1 MSCCG
6 GNCGC
11 GSACKCGNGCGGC
24 KMYPDMSYTESIT
37 TTETL
42 VLGVGPE
49 KTSFGAMEM
58 GESPVAENG
67 CKYQSCLAVEETVAV
82 DLAASA
88 AVAVEGTFYQNFAQR
103 NSDPIYPVLDDPC
116 MD

>member
-1 MSCCG
+1 MLSFC
-6 GNCGC
+6 NCINYLEKL
-11 GSACKCGNGCGGC
+11 SIC
-24 KMYPDMSYTESIT
+24 KMYPDLSYTESTT

-67 CKYQSCLAVEETVAV
+67 CKC
-82 DLAASA
+82 
-88 AVAVEGTFYQNFAQR
+88 G
-103 NSDPIYPVLDDPC
+103 SDCKCNPC
-116 MD
+116 NCPK

>member
-11 GSACKCGNGCGGC
+11 GSGCKCGNGCGGTFVAPFWEGVGLFFLELRC
-24 KMYPDMSYTESIT
+24 KMYPDMSYTESMT

-58 GESPVAENG
+58 GESPAENG
-67 CKYQSCLAVEETVAV
+67 CKC
-82 DLAASA
+82 
-88 AVAVEGTFYQNFAQR
+88 G
-103 NSDPIYPVLDDPC
+103 SDCKCNPC
-116 MD
+116 TCNK